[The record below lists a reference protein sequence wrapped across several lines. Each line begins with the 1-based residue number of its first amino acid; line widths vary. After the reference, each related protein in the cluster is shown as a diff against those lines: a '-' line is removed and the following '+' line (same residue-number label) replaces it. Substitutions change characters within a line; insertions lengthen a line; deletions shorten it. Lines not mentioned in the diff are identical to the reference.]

1 MEVMAMDVI
10 VESDMSYMGDMGYME
25 GMDGMEFMDGMP
37 GETQQAS
44 TIDKLMSSPV
54 FVGGVAAGVLVIGV
68 LLGLLSAKRRIK
80 KGIDLYED

>member
-1 MEVMAMDVI
+1 MMVTDVI
-10 VESDMSYMGDMGYME
+10 VESDMSYMGDMGYVE
-25 GMDGMEFMDGMP
+25 GMDVMGGMP
-37 GETQQAS
+37 GEIQQAS

-54 FVGGVAAGVLVIGV
+54 FVGGVAAGILVIGV

>member
-1 MEVMAMDVI
+1 MEEMVMDVI
-10 VESDMSYMGDMGYME
+10 VESDMSYMGDMGYVE
-25 GMDGMEFMDGMP
+25 GMEFMDGMP
-37 GETQQAS
+37 GEVQQAS